1 MDNPGG
7 GNFSSLPARLG
18 EAPLPAPPTPDR
30 HAAEWGLASL
40 LIGCSL
46 ALGAPVTLILNTALA
61 AVGTQIMG
69 PDDVALARV
78 GYYLACLLL
87 IALAGLGI
95 WFGLH
100 GLGLAWRHERPIALP
115 LAGAL
120 VCTVALVL
128 WLFTT
133 VDAVF
138 VFEALRDQVAR
149 RAR

>member
-1 MDNPGG
+1 MSAGAVA
-7 GNFSSLPARLG
+7 FALRLCRID
-18 EAPLPAPPTPDR
+18 A
-30 HAAEWGLASL
+30 
-40 LIGCSL
+40 
-46 ALGAPVTLILNTALA
+46 
-61 AVGTQIMG
+61 
-69 PDDVALARV
+69 VALARV